1 MGLKVMTVDDST
13 SVRMMVRYALQ
24 PAGFEVCEAA
34 DGKAALQSLLSD
46 PVDLAIL
53 DINMPGMDGL
63 ELTRLLRAHPA
74 TRTLPVLI
82 LTTEATDQRKQEG
95 RAAGATGW
103 LVKPF
108 RPEQLLEVV
117 RMILPG
123 AKR

>member
-1 MGLKVMTVDDST
+1 MVVVGSVFSGAKALVFICKNPPDDVTLDVD
-13 SVRMMVRYALQ
+13 
-24 PAGFEVCEAA
+24 
-34 DGKAALQSLLSD
+34 
-46 PVDLAIL
+46 
-53 DINMPGMDGL
+53 MPGMDGL